1 MPCCAGDSDTSI
13 RRDGEEVPVEVAQEL
28 DEEFVFLEQYP
39 TDKKVENPTVP
50 FIAEL
55 SVPIDVGRVI
65 LVEGEIL
72 PHANRFSVN
81 LACGSTPMSDVA
93 FHLNPRFDQN
103 HVVRN
108 SRLGGRWGREECT
121 ASQRNPFKRGEKFC
135 LIVLAVE
142 DGFMVAVNNYHFCMY
157 AYRTLRIRIQTVQ
170 IHGDVTVKSFE
181 YRMTDRYPEIRPD
194 IPDPAVTISYTTPLS
209 DSIKDNVVLPVLG
222 NLPMGLLI
230 GQELEIVGRTKLL
243 PHSFY
248 VNLQNTMHM
257 WPHPDIML
265 HINPRFPTSAEF
277 NVIVNSWSKGKWG
290 NQHKYPSLFRP
301 GQPFSIK
308 ILCKRD
314 EYLVRVDGI
323 ELCAY
328 RYSSSV
334 HTVNTLYIQGDAL
347 IKEIT
352 MS

>member
-1 MPCCAGDSDTSI
+1 MHCCAGDSDVKT
-13 RRDGEEVPVEVAQEL
+13 DGEEVPVEMAQEA

-39 TDKKVENPTVP
+39 TDKKVENPIIP

-65 LVEGEIL
+65 EVEGEIL

-108 SRLGGRWGREECT
+108 SRLGGQWGREECL
-121 ASQRNPFKRGEKFC
+121 AWQRNPFKRGAKFC
-135 LIVLAVE
+135 LIILAVE
-142 DGFMVAVNNYHFCMY
+142 DGFMVAVNNYHFCSY

-181 YRMTDRYPEIRPD
+181 YRMTDHYPEIRPD
-194 IPDPAVTISYTTPLS
+194 MPHPSVTISHTTPLS
-209 DSIKDNVVLPVLG
+209 DSIQDNVVLPVLG

-248 VNLQNTMHM
+248 VNLQNTMQM
-257 WPHPDIML
+257 WPHPDIVL
-265 HINPRFPTSAEF
+265 HINPRFQSGAEF
-277 NVIVNSWSKGKWG
+277 RVTVNSWSKGKWG
-290 NQHKYPSLFRP
+290 NEHKYPCPFRP

-308 ILCKRD
+308 ILCKRE
-314 EYLVRVDGI
+314 EYSVRVDGV

-334 HTVNTLYIQGDAL
+334 HAVNTLYIQGDAF

-352 MS
+352 VS